1 MATLSLPLHSQI
13 VLWRPRRRHDLFERI
28 SCHHFK
34 HDSWRLQARYKGLET
49 MYDDGYQKAKDL
61 DYYYK
66 SLGELVEHDSGP
78 PRMFCPVDAGKPI
91 EDAPL
96 MLYLP
101 GVDGMGMGL
110 FMHHK
115 ALGRIFELRCM
126 HIPFRDRTPFEELV
140 TMVEDVVRAEYATS
154 PNKPIYLLGSSF
166 GGCIALAVAAR
177 NPCIDL
183 ILVLANPAT
192 SFQKSDI
199 KQLLSVSS
207 PLSDRARIAITS
219 LLNYNID
226 NEVDMALS
234 SMKSGTHP
242 LEALNRLTNNIS
254 SFLKHSNILDKI
266 PEDTLEWKLK
276 LIEQAASYANC
287 RLESVSAEVLLL
299 ISCADR
305 LLPSKSEA
313 ERLQRK
319 LPKCKIYF
327 FENHGHSLLLEY
339 GVHVSSIIKS
349 TGLYRHSRRH
359 HRIFD
364 YIPPSVTELKEV
376 DKASSDLRLRT
387 SPAMFSTLE
396 DGTVVRGLAGVP
408 EEGPVLLVGNHM
420 LLGIELISLAAEF
433 LRRKRL
439 VLRGIAHPLLFPNK
453 TKTWSEGHDFFD
465 FLNLWG
471 GVPMTYKY
479 IYQLLAAG
487 EFVLLYPGG
496 HREALHCKGEEHTL
510 FWPDQ
515 TEFVRMAAQFNATIV
530 PFGVVGED
538 DLMELLCTFD
548 DIKNAPFGK
557 ELMQAYS
564 NHLKLR
570 DVDHEVFFPGVYLK
584 IPGRFYYRFGKPI
597 ATRRRQEV
605 ITDKKA
611 AGELYLHVKSEVQAM
626 IAYLLEKREE
636 DKFRSILPRML
647 YQFGWGP
654 VSTPPIHTVN
664 VISNQ
669 RASPPLFHMSMS
681 IALHTILPP
690 AAAPCLRRRHL
701 RRRRLLR
708 ASPTGSPA
716 AAASGEKGKE
726 ATADRKRGSRRRMT
740 KKVDEVGLD
749 PLYDDGFGEI
759 TIRDYFQ
766 AVRAMPLDGGGPP
779 RWFCPVDCGAPAV
792 DGAPLL
798 LFLPGIDGVGME
810 LNMQHKSLGRVFEVR
825 CFHIPVNDRTPY
837 EGLLQILEE
846 SVKREHDLSPNRPI
860 YITGDSFVSAH
871 RSPPLFH
878 MSIALHAVLPPAA
891 APCLRRRR
899 SLLRASIA
907 GSPAASR
914 EKGKRGRRRRRTTKK
929 VDELGLDPLYDDGF
943 GEITVRDYFEAV
955 RAMPLDGGGPPRWFC
970 PVDCGEPAVDGA
982 PLLLFLPGIDGVGM
996 ELIMQHKSLG
1006 RVFEVRCLHI
1016 PVNDRTPYEGLL
1028 QILEESV
1035 KREHDLS
1042 PNRPIYIIGDSFG
1055 GCLALSLA
1063 ARNPEINLV
1072 LILAIL
1078 PLLEMVPSNLP
1089 VTLPH
1094 LLRYLIGDPLK
1105 MAMVS
1110 IQSNSSPQ
1118 EILQSFSYN
1127 LASMLPL
1134 LSEFGNTIQMDTL
1147 VWKLKLLKSGAEYTN
1162 SHLHAV
1168 QGEVLLLASGND
1180 NLPPSGEA
1188 ERLFK
1193 TLKSCKVRYFRTS
1206 SDRLL
1211 MEGSF
1216 NLLTVIKGASMYRMG
1231 KQRDTVT
1238 DFLPPTLS
1246 EFKRTYGEDFKP
1258 LHDLLSPVI
1267 LSTLSNGKIV
1277 RGLAGVPDKG
1287 PVLLVGYHQLLA
1299 MEITSMAEEFLRE
1312 KKAVLRTLAHPVY
1325 FVGNYEILRQEISF
1339 FDIVP
1344 LYGGVQVSPINTYRL
1359 FERDEFVLL
1368 YPGGIREALH
1378 RKGEDYQLFWPD
1390 QPEFVRMAAQF
1401 GVTVIPFGCVGED
1414 DILEIILDYNDIKN
1428 IPCIRESIES
1438 FNQDCPGVR
1447 STVKGEEGNQVLHLP
1462 AVLPKLPGR
1471 LYYLFGKPIEMK
1483 GMDGIDKDRESANQ
1497 LYLDMKLEVENIMSY
1512 LKRKRQQDPY
1522 RSITART
1529 LYQATWGASAQIPTF
1544 EP

>member
-13 VLWRPRRRHDLFERI
+13 KLWRPRQGRHSLFGRI
-28 SCHHFK
+28 SCHEFNK
-34 HDSWRLQARYKGLET
+34 HAGWRLQASYKGLET
-49 MYDDGYQKAKDL
+49 LYDDGYQMAKDL

-78 PRMFCPVDAGKPI
+78 PRLFCPVDAGSPI

-101 GVDGMGMGL
+101 
-110 FMHHK
+110 
-115 ALGRIFELRCM
+115 
-126 HIPFRDRTPFEELV
+126 ELV
-140 TMVEDVVRAEYATS
+140 EMVEDVVRAEHATS
-154 PNKPIYLLGSSF
+154 PNKPIYLLGTSF

-183 ILVLANPAT
+183 ILVLVNPAT
-192 SFQKSDI
+192 SFEKSDI

-226 NEVDMALS
+226 NEVGMALS
-234 SMKSGTHP
+234 SMKSGRHP
-242 LEALNRLTNNIS
+242 LEALNRLTSNIS
-254 SFLKHSNILDKI
+254 SFLKHSNMLNKI
-266 PEDTLEWKLK
+266 PEDTLGWKMK
-276 LIEQAASYANC
+276 LIQQAASYANC

-313 ERLQRK
+313 DRLQRM
-319 LPKCKIYF
+319 LPKCKVFF

-349 TGLYRHSRRH
+349 TGLYRHSRRY
-359 HRIFD
+359 HRVFD
-364 YIPPSVTELKEV
+364 YIPPSATELKEV
-376 DKASSDLRLRT
+376 EKAGSDLRVRT
-387 SPAMFSTLE
+387 CPAMFSTMG
-396 DGTVVRGLAGVP
+396 DGTVVRGLGGVP

-420 LLGIELISLAAEF
+420 LLGIELISLATEF
-433 LRRKRL
+433 LRRKGT

-496 HREALHCKGEEHTL
+496 HREALHCKGEEHRL

-538 DLMELLCTFD
+538 DLMELLCTFE
-548 DIKNAPFGK
+548 DIRNAPFGK
-557 ELMQAYS
+557 EIMQAYS

-570 DVDHEVFFPGVYLK
+570 DIDHEVFFPGVYLK

-597 ATRRRQEV
+597 PTKGMQGV
-605 ITDKKA
+605 MTDKQA
-611 AGELYLHVKSEVQAM
+611 AGELYLHVKSEVKAM

-636 DKFRSILPRML
+636 DKFRSILPRIL
-647 YQFGWGP
+647 YQLGCGQDSEVPSQARSSSSP
-654 VSTPPIHTVN
+654 VSST
-664 VISNQ
+664 
-669 RASPPLFHMSMS
+669 PLFLLQPTLFFSPNVRMLLTMSMSMS
-681 IALHTILPP
+681 IALHTVLPP
-690 AAAPCLRRRHL
+690 AGAGL
-701 RRRRLLR
+701 RRRRPTRLR
-708 ASPTGSPA
+708 ASSTEAP
-716 AAASGEKGKE
+716 ASGEKGQ
-726 ATADRKRGSRRRMT
+726 AAADGKRRETGRRRRRA
-740 KKVDEVGLD
+740 KKVQEVGLEA
-749 PLYDDGFGEI
+749 LYDDGFGEA
-759 TIRDYFQ
+759 TVKDYFD
-766 AVRAMPLDGGGPP
+766 ALRAMPLGGGGGPP
-779 RWFCPVDCGAPAV
+779 RWFCPVECGPPAV
-792 DGAPLL
+792 DA
-798 LFLPGIDGVGME
+798 
-810 LNMQHKSLGRVFEVR
+810 
-825 CFHIPVNDRTPY
+825 
-837 EGLLQILEE
+837 
-846 SVKREHDLSPNRPI
+846 
-860 YITGDSFVSAH
+860 
-871 RSPPLFH
+871 
-878 MSIALHAVLPPAA
+878 
-891 APCLRRRR
+891 
-899 SLLRASIA
+899 
-907 GSPAASR
+907 
-914 EKGKRGRRRRRTTKK
+914 
-929 VDELGLDPLYDDGF
+929 
-943 GEITVRDYFEAV
+943 
-955 RAMPLDGGGPPRWFC
+955 
-970 PVDCGEPAVDGA
+970 A

-1006 RVFEVRCLHI
+1006 KVFEVRCLHI

-1028 QILEESV
+1028 QIIEESV
-1035 KREHDLS
+1035 KYEHNLS

-1063 ARNPEINLV
+1063 AQNPEID
-1072 LILAIL
+1072 LAIL

-1105 MAMVS
+1105 MAM
-1110 IQSNSSPQ
+1110 
-1118 EILQSFSYN
+1118 
-1127 LASMLPL
+1127 
-1134 LSEFGNTIQMDTL
+1134 EFGHIVQMDTL
-1147 VWKLKLLKSGAEYTN
+1147 VWKLKLLMSGVDYTN
-1162 SHLHAV
+1162 SRLNAV
-1168 QGEVLLLASGND
+1168 QAEILLLASG
-1180 NLPPSGEA
+1180 EA
-1188 ERLFK
+1188 DRLFK
-1193 TLKSCKVRYFRTS
+1193 ALESCKVRYFRTS
-1206 SDRLL
+1206 GDRLL

-1216 NLLTVIKGASMYRMG
+1216 NLLTVIKGASMYRQG
-1231 KQRDTVT
+1231 KQRDTIT
-1238 DFLPPTLS
+1238 DFLPPTIS
-1246 EFKRTYGEDFKP
+1246 EFKRTFGEDFKL
-1258 LHDLLSPVI
+1258 LHHLLSPVM
-1267 LSTLSNGKIV
+1267 LSTLRNGEIV

-1312 KKAVLRTLAHPVY
+1312 KKAVLRTLAHPVF
-1325 FVGNYEILRQEISF
+1325 FVGNFEILRQELSF

-1344 LYGGVQVSPINTYRL
+1344 MYGGVQVSPINTYRL

-1378 RKGEDYQLFWPD
+1378 RKDEDYQLFWPD

-1414 DILEIILDYNDIKN
+1414 DMLEIVLDYNEIKN
-1428 IPCIRESIES
+1428 IPYIRETIES

-1462 AVLPKLPGR
+1462 VVLPKLPGR

-1483 GMDGIDKDRESANQ
+1483 GMDGVQRDRESANQ
-1497 LYLDMKLEVENIMSY
+1497 LYLDIKSEVENIMSY
-1512 LKRKRQQDPY
+1512 LKRKREQDPY

-1529 LYQATWGASAQIPTF
+1529 LYQATWGATAQIPTF

>member
-860 YITGDSFVSAH
+860 YITGDSFATSFAKT
-871 RSPPLFH
+871 PL
-878 MSIALHAVLPPAA
+878 
-891 APCLRRRR
+891 
-899 SLLRASIA
+899 
-907 GSPAASR
+907 
-914 EKGKRGRRRRRTTKK
+914 
-929 VDELGLDPLYDDGF
+929 
-943 GEITVRDYFEAV
+943 
-955 RAMPLDGGGPPRWFC
+955 
-970 PVDCGEPAVDGA
+970 
-982 PLLLFLPGIDGVGM
+982 
-996 ELIMQHKSLG
+996 Q
-1006 RVFEVRCLHI
+1006 
-1016 PVNDRTPYEGLL
+1016 
-1028 QILEESV
+1028 
-1035 KREHDLS
+1035 
-1042 PNRPIYIIGDSFG
+1042 
-1055 GCLALSLA
+1055 
-1063 ARNPEINLV
+1063 
-1072 LILAIL
+1072 AIL

>member
-779 RWFCPVDCGAPAV
+779 RWFCP
-792 DGAPLL
+792 
-798 LFLPGIDGVGME
+798 
-810 LNMQHKSLGRVFEVR
+810 
-825 CFHIPVNDRTPY
+825 
-837 EGLLQILEE
+837 
-846 SVKREHDLSPNRPI
+846 
-860 YITGDSFVSAH
+860 
-871 RSPPLFH
+871 
-878 MSIALHAVLPPAA
+878 
-891 APCLRRRR
+891 
-899 SLLRASIA
+899 
-907 GSPAASR
+907 
-914 EKGKRGRRRRRTTKK
+914 
-929 VDELGLDPLYDDGF
+929 
-943 GEITVRDYFEAV
+943 
-955 RAMPLDGGGPPRWFC
+955 
-970 PVDCGEPAVDGA
+970 PAVDGA

>member
-810 LNMQHKSLGRVFEVR
+810 L
-825 CFHIPVNDRTPY
+825 
-837 EGLLQILEE
+837 
-846 SVKREHDLSPNRPI
+846 
-860 YITGDSFVSAH
+860 
-871 RSPPLFH
+871 
-878 MSIALHAVLPPAA
+878 
-891 APCLRRRR
+891 
-899 SLLRASIA
+899 
-907 GSPAASR
+907 
-914 EKGKRGRRRRRTTKK
+914 
-929 VDELGLDPLYDDGF
+929 
-943 GEITVRDYFEAV
+943 
-955 RAMPLDGGGPPRWFC
+955 
-970 PVDCGEPAVDGA
+970 
-982 PLLLFLPGIDGVGM
+982 
-996 ELIMQHKSLG
+996 IMQHKSLG

>member
-779 RWFCPVDCGAPAV
+779 RWFCP
-792 DGAPLL
+792 
-798 LFLPGIDGVGME
+798 
-810 LNMQHKSLGRVFEVR
+810 
-825 CFHIPVNDRTPY
+825 
-837 EGLLQILEE
+837 
-846 SVKREHDLSPNRPI
+846 
-860 YITGDSFVSAH
+860 
-871 RSPPLFH
+871 
-878 MSIALHAVLPPAA
+878 
-891 APCLRRRR
+891 
-899 SLLRASIA
+899 
-907 GSPAASR
+907 
-914 EKGKRGRRRRRTTKK
+914 
-929 VDELGLDPLYDDGF
+929 
-943 GEITVRDYFEAV
+943 
-955 RAMPLDGGGPPRWFC
+955 
-970 PVDCGEPAVDGA
+970 PAVDGA

-1168 QGEVLLLASGND
+1168 QGEVLLLA
-1180 NLPPSGEA
+1180 
-1188 ERLFK
+1188 
-1193 TLKSCKVRYFRTS
+1193 
-1206 SDRLL
+1206 
-1211 MEGSF
+1211 SF